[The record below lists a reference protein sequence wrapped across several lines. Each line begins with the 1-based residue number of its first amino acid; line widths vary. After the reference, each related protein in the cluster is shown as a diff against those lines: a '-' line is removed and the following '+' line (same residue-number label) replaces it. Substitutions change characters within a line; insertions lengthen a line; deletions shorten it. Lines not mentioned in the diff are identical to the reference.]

1 MKKRREHLS
10 GFENT
15 SLLLNPISRSIQAL
29 SHCVSFTSL
38 FNVIISVLFPAVS
51 IVALLVINSKL
62 TDGFIEIAIIR
73 ISEEEE
79 VDRSS
84 LAYKKVDLRWCA
96 RIAAVHRS
104 HRPGSGFS

>member
-1 MKKRREHLS
+1 MCLYV
-10 GFENT
+10 FI
-15 SLLLNPISRSIQAL
+15 L
-29 SHCVSFTSL
+29 
-38 FNVIISVLFPAVS
+38 VLFPAVS

-62 TDGFIEIAIIR
+62 TVGFIEIAIIR

-79 VDRSS
+79 EDRSS
-84 LAYKKVDLRWCA
+84 LAYKKVDLRWCT